1 MQTHQVVMDVRATAH
16 QLNPTIFELEAAQLL
31 KIPASS
37 EIKDILR
44 VAQKIS
50 VFQFEEMD
58 SEQVL
63 KRETTVTQI
72 MATDDQVIA
81 KLLTLDGCDLVVSL
95 DLLIFVLNV
104 MLDIA
109 LILTS
114 QVVLELKFLEILNI
128 WQQLRCLQ
136 HFSVHQQVL
145 L

>member
-16 QLNPTIFELEAAQLL
+16 QLNPTIFELEVAQLL

-37 EIKDILR
+37 EIKDTLR

-63 KRETTVTQI
+63 KREMTETHK
-72 MATDDQVIA
+72 MATDDQAIA
-81 KLLTLDGCDLVVSL
+81 KQLTLDGCDSEDSM
-95 DLLIFVLNV
+95 DLLMFVQNV

-109 LILTS
+109 QILTF
-114 QVVLELKFLEILNI
+114 QVV
-128 WQQLRCLQ
+128 
-136 HFSVHQQVL
+136 
-145 L
+145 